1 MSGAEEPQDL
11 RCPCTRKLAEV
22 SSKGIELWCRGCD
35 KPTVILFEALASKER
50 LLAYMSTLKPR
61 RKKGWRRPR
70 E

>member
-35 KPTVILFEALASKER
+35 KPLLLPFAVLGSREQLFEYR
-50 LLAYMSTLKPR
+50 RTLKAR
-61 RKKGWRRPR
+61 KKKGWRRPQR
-70 E
+70 

>member
-50 LLAYMSTLKPR
+50 LLAY
-61 RKKGWRRPR
+61 
-70 E
+70 